1 MAVTQSYREYVLD
14 QLNQGMPV
22 TSKSM
27 FGGAGLYANSLIIG
41 VLDDDRFFLKV
52 NDSNRSDYEVRSMSP
67 WSPGSGPTMLSYFEV
82 PEDVL
87 DDAETLRGWAHKS
100 LAVAQSAK
108 ATKKAKTAKNA
119 VKPER

>member
-1 MAVTQSYREYVLD
+1 MPVTQSYRDYVLD
-14 QLNQGMPV
+14 QLNQGLPV

-27 FGGAGLYANSLIIG
+27 FGGVGIYASGLIIG

-52 NDSNRSDYEVRSMSP
+52 NDSNRPDYETRGMPP

-87 DDAETLRGWAHKS
+87 DDAESLRGWAQKS

-108 ATKKAKTAKNA
+108 AKKPKKRSKS
-119 VKPER
+119 KPV